1 MKQQWKAVHG
11 LFFGLALSTLAQ
23 AQGCYT
29 VFNGQVV
36 EQRCARMLPAADST
50 SELNRHLSPRCA
62 SLNDAMRSAAQQ
74 GNYNT
79 MRDLRQEFMR
89 KCTDEAQAAM
99 QSTYRER
106 ENEREQQ
113 QEQRR
118 QVEQAQAQS
127 RATAQQCDG
136 MRDVIQIKRK
146 REATLNPTEVAALRQ
161 LETSFNERCLRR

>member
-1 MKQQWKAVHG
+1 MTQQWKAVLG
-11 LFFGLALSTLAQ
+11 LVGGLTLSSLAQ

-36 EQRCARMLPAADST
+36 EQRCARRLPAVDSA
-50 SELNRHLSPRCA
+50 SEINRHLSPRCA

-79 MRDLRQEFMR
+79 MRDLRQEFTR
-89 KCTDEAQAAM
+89 KCADEAQAAV
-99 QSTYRER
+99 QTTYRER

-118 QVEQAQAQS
+118 QAEQAQAQS

-136 MRDVIQIKRK
+136 MRDVIQSKRK
-146 REATLNPTEVAALRQ
+146 RETTLNPTEVAALRQ
-161 LETSFNERCLRR
+161 LEASFNERCLRR